1 MIKRVLIFI
10 MTLGL
15 LPCIAGAFAIPEA
28 NIVVDQAGAINQVE
42 TLRSELITYQQQ
54 TGHEIAVL
62 VVPTL
67 DGEPIEMVAND
78 VFRKWGIGSEER
90 NDGVL
95 ILVAVNDRAARIEVG
110 YGLEGALPDIT
121 ANRILNEIVFPQFKE
136 GNYDAGIRAGVTA
149 VMQSIAGEPVFP
161 KQTSPGWLQI
171 NPVFVI
177 TIGIFLFNFFWM
189 MFGHSKAW
197 WHGGVFGGV
206 VGGIIGIITGT
217 LATAGIALVA
227 GTVVG
232 LVFDFFASKFYKPP
246 TRGGGSG
253 PFFFGG
259 GGFGGGSGFGGGGFG
274 GFGGGSSG
282 GGGASGRW

>member
-28 NIVVDQAGAINQVE
+28 NVVVDQAGAINQVE

-78 VFRKWGIGSEER
+78 VFRKWGISSEER

-177 TIGIFLFNFFWM
+177 TIGIFLFNFLRM
-189 MFGHSKAW
+189 IS
-197 WHGGVFGGV
+197 
-206 VGGIIGIITGT
+206 
-217 LATAGIALVA
+217 
-227 GTVVG
+227 
-232 LVFDFFASKFYKPP
+232 
-246 TRGGGSG
+246 
-253 PFFFGG
+253 
-259 GGFGGGSGFGGGGFG
+259 
-274 GFGGGSSG
+274 
-282 GGGASGRW
+282 